1 MSTHAIAETLV
12 APEENLESLESLI
25 QRRLGG
31 RIRDLHVIARDTG
44 IILQGRTGTY
54 HMKQLAQH
62 AAMEISGMPI
72 LRNDIEVC

>member
-12 APEENLESLESLI
+12 SPDEYLESLESLI

-31 RIRDLHVIARDTG
+31 RIRDLHVVARDNG
-44 IILQGRTGTY
+44 IILQGRAATY
-54 HMKQLAQH
+54 HTKQLAQH

-72 LRNDIEVC
+72 LANDIEVL

>member
-12 APEENLESLESLI
+12 SPDEYLESLESLI

-31 RIRDLHVIARDTG
+31 RIRDLHVVVRDNG
-44 IILQGRTGTY
+44 IILRGRAATY
-54 HMKQLAQH
+54 HTKQLAQH

-72 LRNDIEVC
+72 LANDIEVL